1 MAQPEYIPRAMADGG
16 SDRGQRPRPPRPG
29 VGPLRMTGATAGL
42 EFAASILA
50 GVFVGW
56 WTDRRV
62 GTGPWLVI
70 LGTFVG
76 AAAGFYNLYRALSTG
91 QRPSRSRKG
100 TKGSE

>member
-1 MAQPEYIPRAMADGG
+1 
-16 SDRGQRPRPPRPG
+16 
-29 VGPLRMTGATAGL
+29 MTGATAGI

-50 GVFVGW
+50 GLFVGW
-56 WTDRRV
+56 WADRRI

-76 AAAGFYNLYRALSTG
+76 AAAGFYNLYRALTTG
-91 QRPSRSRKG
+91 QSPSRSRKG